1 MRSTEFTALIVN
13 DLLGVLY
20 APHKA
25 FKKIIEKP
33 KYLGVAII
41 LVLFIAVQTGYYT
54 SYYSKINY
62 EQTSPTQTQLTT
74 WTTTNAT
81 AWVNTQGTTINQDY
95 IDFINQT
102 YLGNSSLQFS
112 LANSNNLSMALNGL
126 GSSVNAGPDGF
137 HNLSM
142 HIKLVAPNVAP
153 QNAKLT
159 LYSSESTSSY
169 FQYDLTSQLS
179 SNLGQWNNLTIPV
192 GTSDWQST
200 GSADWTNIT
209 GIKLDLTYPSSA
221 SGITVRIQGLF
232 FRGEYRTVI
241 ENSGPTLFA
250 ASAIEST
257 LIQFLFQWLILTA
270 VLYLILKGLK
280 APAFVW
286 KPLFIAT
293 GFVLI
298 VMVIT
303 SLIGLIG
310 TFVLPTVNYPYEFPP
325 YASLIY
331 PDFYVATAS
340 IQSQAAYNAIV
351 AATTVFTSIST
362 VITAILYVW
371 QTLLVTM
378 AVKAISGFSWV
389 KSIASAVGSVIL
401 TVLILGLLSSIGL
414 I

>member
-1 MRSTEFTALIVN
+1 MIVN

-25 FKKIIEKP
+25 FKKIVANP
-33 KYLGVAII
+33 KYLGVVII

-62 EQTSPTQTQLTT
+62 EQTSPSTATLNT
-74 WTTTNAT
+74 WTTNNAT
-81 AWVNTQGTTINQDY
+81 AWVNTQGTTVNQDY

-102 YLGNSSLQFS
+102 YSGNSSLQFS
-112 LANSNNLSMALNGL
+112 LANNNSLSMALNSF

-137 HNLSM
+137 HNFSM
-142 HIKLVAPNVAP
+142 HIKLVEPNVAP

-159 LYSSESTSSY
+159 LYSSGGTSSF

-179 SNLGQWNNLTIPV
+179 SNVGQWNNLTIPV

-200 GSADWTNIT
+200 GSANWSDIT
-209 GIKLDLTYPSSA
+209 GIKLDLTYPSA
-221 SGITVRIQGLF
+221 ANITVKLQSLF
-232 FRGEYRTVI
+232 FRGEYMTVI
-241 ENSGPTLFA
+241 EGSGSTLFA

-257 LIQFLFQWLILTA
+257 LIQFLFQWIILTA
-270 VLYLILKGLK
+270 VIYLILKGLK

-293 GFVLI
+293 GIVLI

-303 SLIGLIG
+303 SLIGLIA
-310 TFVLPTVNYPYEFPP
+310 TFALPTIYYPYEFPP

-331 PDFYVATAS
+331 PDFYVAQAS
-340 IQSQAAYNAIV
+340 MQSQASYNAIV

-362 VITAILYVW
+362 AITVILYIW
-371 QTLLVTM
+371 QVILVTM
-378 AVKAISGFSWV
+378 LVRAMSGFGWV
-389 KSIASAVGSVIL
+389 KSLAAAGGSVIL
-401 TVLILGLLSSIGL
+401 TIIILGLLASIGL